1 MKYEDKNVEGLS
13 IWVAHDG
20 KVASLR
26 WREDVGDLLLN
37 PYDRAKRIM
46 KSKSE
51 SFKPEEWSGHS
62 WSVMTYGDDSS
73 SSGALLSAMGIPGQ
87 PDSAVTHWDVQLVK
101 DDFKG
106 EPPEI
111 EVRH

>member
-26 WREDVGDLLLN
+26 WREDVDDLLLN

-51 SFKPEEWSGHS
+51 SFKPEEWGGYS
-62 WSVMTYGDDSS
+62 WSVTTYGDDSHS
-73 SSGALLSAMGIPGQ
+73 SALSAAVGIPIQ
-87 PDSAVTHWDVQLVK
+87 PDSAVTYWDVQLVK

-106 EPPEI
+106 ELPKI